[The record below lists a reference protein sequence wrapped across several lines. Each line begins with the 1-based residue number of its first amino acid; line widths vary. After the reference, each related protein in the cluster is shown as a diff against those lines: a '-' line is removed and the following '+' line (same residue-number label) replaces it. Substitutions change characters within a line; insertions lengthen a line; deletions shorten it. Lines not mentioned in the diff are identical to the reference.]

1 MKNLDKLNRHFLKL
15 AAAVLLAIPLVAT
28 AAGTLDNSK
37 SPPKSPHTIEAAG
50 TWIDCNIAPH
60 VRTAGPNTF
69 VTVGI
74 KEIFTGT
81 MEGTY
86 EGFEHIVVRSDGT
99 GTFRGSGI
107 FTGTVGGRSGTATF
121 SYHGGFGA
129 EGAEANWSL
138 VGLTESLASVSG
150 LGTFDA
156 FAIDEGDVDG
166 LFCAECD
173 GGVYAGG
180 YTGEFKIGR

>member
-1 MKNLDKLNRHFLKL
+1 MKNLKQLNRHFLKL
-15 AAAVLLAIPLVAT
+15 AAAVVLAIPLVAT
-28 AAGTLDNSK
+28 AAGT
-37 SPPKSPHTIEAAG
+37 PKSPHTIEAAG
-50 TWIDCNIAPH
+50 TWIDCNIAPY

-81 MEGTY
+81 MDGTY
-86 EGFEHIVVRSDGT
+86 EGTEHIVVRSDGT

-107 FTGTVGGRSGTATF
+107 FTGTVGGRSGTAIY
-121 SYHGGFGA
+121 SYQGAFGA
-129 EGAEANWSL
+129 EGAAANWSF

-150 LGTFDA
+150 LGSFDA

>member
-1 MKNLDKLNRHFLKL
+1 MKNLKKLNRHFLKL
-15 AAAVLLAIPLVAT
+15 AAAVVLAVPLVAT
-28 AAGTLDNSK
+28 AAGM
-37 SPPKSPHTIEAAG
+37 PKSPHTIEAEG
-50 TWIDCNIAPH
+50 TWIDCNFAPK

-107 FTGTVGGRSGTATF
+107 FTGTVGGRSGTAIY

-138 VGLTESLASVSG
+138 VGLTGSLASVSG

-156 FAIDEGDVDG
+156 YAIDEGDVDG

-180 YTGEFKIGR
+180 YTGEFEIGR